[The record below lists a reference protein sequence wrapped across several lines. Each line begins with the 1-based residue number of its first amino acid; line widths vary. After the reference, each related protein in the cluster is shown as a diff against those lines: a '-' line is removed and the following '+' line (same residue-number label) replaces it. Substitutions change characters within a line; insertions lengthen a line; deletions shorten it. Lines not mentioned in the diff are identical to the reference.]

1 MAEMPDSPCSIA
13 RALAVLGQRWTFLVL
28 REAFGGA
35 TKFAEFQSALGIAPN
50 VLADRLATLVDY
62 GIMRR
67 EPYQEPG
74 ARSRWA
80 YHLTP
85 AGRDL
90 RVVLGA
96 LQQWGDEHLPCP
108 EGPSM
113 LRRLRGTD
121 RPVHVGFL
129 DADGHEVRPGD
140 VALIRAAAHR
150 G

>member
-1 MAEMPDSPCSIA
+1 MAEMPDSTCSIA
-13 RALAVLGQRWTFLVL
+13 RALAVLGQRWTLLVL

-35 TKFAEFQSALGIAPN
+35 TKFAEFQSSLGIAPN
-50 VLADRLATLVDY
+50 VLADRLATLIQY

-74 ARSRWA
+74 ERSRCS

-90 RVVLGA
+90 QVVLGA
-96 LQQWGDEHLPCP
+96 LQQWGDEYLPRP

-113 LRRLRGTD
+113 LRRVRGTG
-121 RPVHVGFL
+121 RPAHVGFL
-129 DADGHEVRPGD
+129 DEDGHEVQPGD
-140 VALIRAAAHR
+140 VALIRTAAYA